1 MNDIQRI
8 YDLIAKG
15 HACTVDGLA
24 LATGLDLATVR
35 GRIYWLRSSGRIA
48 RDKAAYRPARYV
60 AAAQSEPPK
69 AYKPRAPKEA
79 RAPMNSGFAALSS
92 AWGGACNA

>member
-48 RDKAAYRPARYV
+48 RDKAAYRPARYI
-60 AAAQSEPPK
+60 AAVQSEPPK
-69 AYKPRAPKEA
+69 AYKPRGPRAKPQAPS
-79 RAPMNSGFAALSS
+79 SGFSALAM
-92 AWGGACNA
+92 AWGGQA

>member
-15 HACTVDGLA
+15 HACTVDGLV
-24 LATGLDLATVR
+24 LGTGLDLATVR

-48 RDKAAYRPARYV
+48 RDKAAYRPARYI
-60 AAAQSEPPK
+60 AAGQSEPPK

-79 RAPMNSGFAALSS
+79 HAPLNSGFAALSS
-92 AWGGACNA
+92 AWGGANA

>member
-35 GRIYWLRSSGRIA
+35 GRIYWLRSSGRIS
-48 RDKAAYRPARYV
+48 RDKAAYRPARYI
-60 AAAQSEPPK
+60 AAVQSQPPK
-69 AYKPRAPKEA
+69 AYKPRGAAKDKAQAPS
-79 RAPMNSGFAALSS
+79 SGFTALAM
-92 AWGGACNA
+92 AWGGQA